1 VKSRLL
7 VTIVLAVV
15 VVPLLVAGLGYY
27 YLFAT
32 LAGTFSVPALYS
44 ARLTAPDGG
53 RILVEGVGV
62 TGWRARGS
70 RWRARYAPPGSE
82 RSEDVGSWIGGH
94 DEFAIVRAAGHLV
107 LIAGPDQVF
116 VRTEKGPWKS
126 FPVPFVDE
134 WERLASGRAVR
145 TGCGRNWLGAGCAP
159 AERRRLLLL
168 GPARGV
174 GGESDAPGRGRGA
187 PLLPAFSRRRGLR
200 PDPGAD
206 AVDGAAGYI
215 RRLTSVSVGATSSA
229 NMRIERRARRVS
241 SPGRAISR
249 RTRR

>member
-94 DEFAIVRAAGHLV
+94 DEFAIVSAAGHLV

-134 WERLASGRAVR
+134 WERLG
-145 TGCGRNWLGAGCAP
+145 
-159 AERRRLLLL
+159 RRLLLL

-174 GGESDAPGRGRGA
+174 GGESDALWRGRGA

-200 PDPGAD
+200 PDPGAE

>member
-94 DEFAIVRAAGHLV
+94 DEFAIVSAAGHLV

-134 WERLASGRAVR
+134 WERLGLRAGGPDR
-145 TGCGRNWLGAGCAP
+145 LRAELGW
-159 AERRRLLLL
+159 
-168 GPARGV
+168 AR
-174 GGESDAPGRGRGA
+174 DAPLPRAAVSYYSAPREELVVNLTRFGAVAGRLSFQLSPDGEGFDLIRVQKPSTA
-187 PLLPAFSRRRGLR
+187 R
-200 PDPGAD
+200 P
-206 AVDGAAGYI
+206 
-215 RRLTSVSVGATSSA
+215 ATSA
-229 NMRIERRARRVS
+229 
-241 SPGRAISR
+241 G
-249 RTRR
+249 